1 MVLTS
6 FLERSKKR
14 TQVPGGEAAA
24 GFFAYL
30 KKSKKLLNAAVT
42 WLAKSRFCFFT
53 DASRWTGWPKR
64 GEKIS
69 HDFELLLTNEFAKY
83 NNKKHVDH
91 RKEKRVSLNWWLQ
104 VYLQRTK
111 TGRPYRE
118 KRLGLTLSSCCC
130 QMDFVAKAECTLQDL
145 TILTSKLQNA
155 SRQIEDNSNW

>member
-1 MVLTS
+1 MT
-6 FLERSKKR
+6 
-14 TQVPGGEAAA
+14 
-24 GFFAYL
+24 
-30 KKSKKLLNAAVT
+30 LNY
-42 WLAKSRFCFFT
+42 CF
-53 DASRWTGWPKR
+53 
-64 GEKIS
+64 E
-69 HDFELLLTNEFAKY
+69 KY

-130 QMDFVAKAECTLQDL
+130 QMDFVAKVECTLQDL

-155 SRQIEDNSNW
+155 SRQIEDNSN